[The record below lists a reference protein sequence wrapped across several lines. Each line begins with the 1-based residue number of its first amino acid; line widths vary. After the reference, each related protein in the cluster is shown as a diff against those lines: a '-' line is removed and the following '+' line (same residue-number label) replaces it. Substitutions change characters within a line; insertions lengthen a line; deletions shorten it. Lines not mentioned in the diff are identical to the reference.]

1 MYKSEKKYI
10 DNLISDL
17 IKLYMS
23 KKTKMESKLIFLD
36 KILCR
41 LRMIYKEDKTLFS
54 DDQIQKIKEFSEKI
68 KYPKKSKAE
77 ITSMDISELVK
88 KFPKRGKARVRKN
101 SKKMFPKIFVN
112 TDEYRSVRKSLP
124 KTRERKPFISENKTV
139 YRSVRKSLP
148 TVRQRKPFIS
158 ENRNPNLYK
167 SLNSNH
173 YDTFLPKEN
182 FKKQFIDEGI
192 AGNREDSKRMRG
204 ALRSDFL
211 KRIKD

>member
-1 MYKSEKKYI
+1 MFKSEKKYI

-23 KKTKMESKLIFLD
+23 KTIKMESKLIFLD
-36 KILCR
+36 KILYR

-54 DDQIQKIKEFSEKI
+54 DNQIQKIKEFSEKI
-68 KYPKKSKAE
+68 KYPKKSKVQ
-77 ITSMDISELVK
+77 ITSMDIYELVK
-88 KFPKRGKARVRKN
+88 KFPKRGRARSN
-101 SKKMFPKIFVN
+101 SKKISSRNFVN
-112 TDEYRSVRKSLP
+112 KINYRSVRKSLP
-124 KTRERKPFISENKTV
+124 EVRLKKPI
-139 YRSVRKSLP
+139 
-148 TVRQRKPFIS
+148 IS

-173 YDTFLPKEN
+173 HDTFLPKDN

-192 AGNREDSKRMRG
+192 AGSRKDNIRMRG

>member
-10 DNLISDL
+10 DNLIGDL

-23 KKTKMESKLIFLD
+23 KTMKMESKLIFLD
-36 KILCR
+36 KILYR
-41 LRMIYKEDKTLFS
+41 LREIYKEDKNLFS

-68 KYPKKSKAE
+68 KYPKKYKAQ
-77 ITSMDISELVK
+77 ITSMDIYELVK
-88 KFPKRGKARVRKN
+88 KFPKRGRSRLKSN
-101 SKKMFPKIFVN
+101 SKKIYSGNFVN
-112 TDEYRSVRKSLP
+112 KTNYRSIRKSLP
-124 KTRERKPFISENKTV
+124 E
-139 YRSVRKSLP
+139 
-148 TVRQRKPFIS
+148 VRQRNPIIS

-167 SLNSNH
+167 SLNSHH
-173 YDTFLPKEN
+173 YDTFLPKDT

-192 AGNREDSKRMRG
+192 AGNRKDNIRMRG

>member
-23 KKTKMESKLIFLD
+23 KTIKMESKLIFLD
-36 KILCR
+36 KILYR

-54 DDQIQKIKEFSEKI
+54 DNQIQKIKEFSEKI
-68 KYPKKSKAE
+68 KYPKKSKVQ
-77 ITSMDISELVK
+77 ITSMDIYELVK
-88 KFPKRGKARVRKN
+88 KFPKRGRGRARSN
-101 SKKMFPKIFVN
+101 SKKISSRNFVN
-112 TDEYRSVRKSLP
+112 KINYRSVRKSLP
-124 KTRERKPFISENKTV
+124 EVRLKKPI
-139 YRSVRKSLP
+139 
-148 TVRQRKPFIS
+148 IS

-173 YDTFLPKEN
+173 HDTFLPKDN

-192 AGNREDSKRMRG
+192 AGSRKDNIRMRG

>member
-1 MYKSEKKYI
+1 MFKSEKKYI

-23 KKTKMESKLIFLD
+23 KTIKMESKLIFLD
-36 KILCR
+36 KILYR

-54 DDQIQKIKEFSEKI
+54 DNQIQKIKEFSEKI
-68 KYPKKSKAE
+68 KYPKKSKVQ
-77 ITSMDISELVK
+77 ITSMDIYELVK
-88 KFPKRGKARVRKN
+88 KFPKRGRGRARSN
-101 SKKMFPKIFVN
+101 SKKISSRNFVN
-112 TDEYRSVRKSLP
+112 KINYRSVRKSLP
-124 KTRERKPFISENKTV
+124 EVRLKKPI
-139 YRSVRKSLP
+139 
-148 TVRQRKPFIS
+148 IS

-173 YDTFLPKEN
+173 HDTFLPKDN

-192 AGNREDSKRMRG
+192 AGSRKDNIRMRG